1 MFVLSAIINIKVG
14 LVQDAVPKRKE
25 LIFSQ
30 NMSLDEIRKKV
41 IFHNSI
47 DVWIA
52 ACTEKNIVWSNPDSY
67 KKFISY
73 LLKNNLNL
81 KAFSLCAHEAGATE
95 QEKTRF
101 ADSLAESKDPNAAT
115 YTIKLNDSS
124 LNVIRKFDFK
134 N

>member
-1 MFVLSAIINIKVG
+1 
-14 LVQDAVPKRKE
+14 
-25 LIFSQ
+25 
-30 NMSLDEIRKKV
+30 MSLDIIRKKV
-41 IFHNSI
+41 LFHNSI

-52 ACTEKNIVWSNPDSY
+52 TCIEKNIVWSNTENY

-95 QEKTRF
+95 EEKTKF
-101 ADSLAESKDPNAAT
+101 ADALSELKDPNAAT
-115 YTIKLNDSS
+115 YTIKLNDAT
-124 LNVIRKFDFK
+124 LDVIRKFSLD

>member
-1 MFVLSAIINIKVG
+1 
-14 LVQDAVPKRKE
+14 
-25 LIFSQ
+25 
-30 NMSLDEIRKKV
+30 MSLDEIRKKV
-41 IFHNSI
+41 LFHNSI

-52 ACTEKNIVWSNPDSY
+52 ACAEKNTDWSNTENY

-95 QEKTRF
+95 QEKITF
-101 ADSLAESKDPNAAT
+101 ADSLSESKDPNAAT
-115 YTIKLNDSS
+115 YTIKLNDAT
-124 LNVIRKFDFK
+124 LNIIRKFYLQ

>member
-1 MFVLSAIINIKVG
+1 
-14 LVQDAVPKRKE
+14 
-25 LIFSQ
+25 
-30 NMSLDEIRKKV
+30 MSLDEIRKKV
-41 IFHNSI
+41 MFHNSI

-52 ACTEKNIVWSNPDSY
+52 ACSEKNMDWSNTENY

-95 QEKTRF
+95 QEKTKF
-101 ADSLAESKDPNAAT
+101 ADALLESKDPNAAT
-115 YTIKLNDSS
+115 YTIKLNDTT
-124 LNVIRKFDFK
+124 LGVIRKFTLQ

>member
-1 MFVLSAIINIKVG
+1 MA
-14 LVQDAVPKRKE
+14 
-25 LIFSQ
+25 
-30 NMSLDEIRKKV
+30 LDEIRKKV

-52 ACTEKNIVWSNPDSY
+52 TCTEKNIVWSDTESY

-81 KAFSLCAHEAGATE
+81 KVFSLCAHEAGATE
-95 QEKTRF
+95 EEKTKF
-101 ADSLAESKDPNAAT
+101 ADALSESKDPNAST
-115 YTIKLNDSS
+115 YTIKLNDAA
-124 LNVIRKFDFK
+124 LDIIRKFNFQ

>member
-1 MFVLSAIINIKVG
+1 
-14 LVQDAVPKRKE
+14 
-25 LIFSQ
+25 
-30 NMSLDEIRKKV
+30 MSLDEIRKKV
-41 IFHNSI
+41 MFHNSI

-52 ACTEKNIVWSNPDSY
+52 TCAEKNIGWSDTEKY

-95 QEKTRF
+95 QEKTKF
-101 ADSLAESKDPNAAT
+101 ADALSESKDPNAAT
-115 YTIKLNDSS
+115 FTIKLNDVT
-124 LNVIRKFDFK
+124 LDVIRKFHLQ